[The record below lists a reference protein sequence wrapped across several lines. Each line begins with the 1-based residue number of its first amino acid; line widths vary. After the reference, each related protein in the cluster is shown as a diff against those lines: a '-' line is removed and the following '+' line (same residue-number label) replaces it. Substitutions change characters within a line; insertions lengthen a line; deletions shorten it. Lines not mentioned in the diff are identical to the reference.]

1 MKKNLISGLISLST
15 LQLLMATDTF
25 AADYSI
31 KIENLTHGTYFA
43 PLLVSAHPVGTMLFT
58 SGMPASVSLQK
69 MAEGG
74 DLSGL
79 EADLM
84 AVGATNIVNPAS
96 GLLMPGKSTTA
107 HLEGT
112 AAANTQLSIVAMMV
126 PTNDGFVA
134 LNNLKLPDMPG
145 TYTYLLNAYDA
156 GTEANNE
163 IRGSG
168 AVGMAGMPV
177 PPPLEAMVGTGGT
190 GISAAAEGFVHI
202 HRGVLGDHNAM
213 GGVSD
218 LDASSQR
225 WLNPVARVTVTV
237 K

>member
-1 MKKNLISGLISLST
+1 MKKNIIAGLISLSAPLLIANHT
-15 LQLLMATDTF
+15 L
-25 AADYSI
+25 AADYSV

-43 PLLVSAHPVGTMLFT
+43 PLLVSAHPMGAALFT
-58 SGMPASVSLQK
+58 SGMSASMSLQK

-84 AVGATNIVNPAS
+84 TAGATTVINPAA
-96 GLLMPGKSTTA
+96 GLLMPGKSTSA
-107 HLEGT
+107 HIGVPS
-112 AAANTQLSIVAMMV
+112 AANTQLSIVAMMV
-126 PTNDGFVA
+126 PTNDGFVT
-134 LNNLKLPDMPG
+134 LNNIKLPSMPG

-156 GTEANNE
+156 GTEANTE

-168 AVGMAGMPV
+168 AVGIAGMPV
-177 PPPLEAMVGTGGT
+177 PPPLEAQVGMGGT

-202 HRGVLGDHNAM
+202 HRGVLGDHSPT
-213 GGVSD
+213 GGMSD

-225 WLNPVARVTVTV
+225 WLNPVARVTLTV
-237 K
+237 Q

>member
-1 MKKNLISGLISLST
+1 MNKNLIASLIALST
-15 LQLLMATDTF
+15 FPLFTATHTL
-25 AADYSI
+25 AADYSV
-31 KIENLTHGTYFA
+31 KIENLTHNTHFA

-58 SGMPASVSLQK
+58 SGMPASMSLQK

-84 AVGATNIVNPAS
+84 AMGATNIINPAA

-107 HLEGT
+107 HLGVPAST
-112 AAANTQLSIVAMMV
+112 NSQLSIVAMMV

-134 LNNLKLPDMPG
+134 LNNLQLPSMPG
-145 TYTYLLNAYDA
+145 TYTYLVNAYDA

-177 PPPLEAMVGTGGT
+177 PPPLETVVGTGGT
-190 GISAAAEGFVHI
+190 GINATAEGFVHI
-202 HRGVLGDHNAM
+202 HRGVLGDHNM
-213 GGVSD
+213 TGGMSD

-237 K
+237 Q